1 MAMKGVWG
9 QVSSFKVKEQTIP
22 SHFILL
28 SKLDFTATKKAHR
41 TWYRR
46 TQKKVT
52 KEKTGLA
59 QRSTTCEGQKPLKE
73 HMPHRRVPAVL
84 NSEIRRS
91 PPS

>member
-1 MAMKGVWG
+1 MTTKGVWG

-28 SKLDFTATKKAHR
+28 SKLDFTATNKAHR

-46 TQKKVT
+46 TQEKVT

-59 QRSTTCEGQKPLKE
+59 QRATLARARSHLRSTCRTDACQQSSIL
-73 HMPHRRVPAVL
+73 R
-84 NSEIRRS
+84 
-91 PPS
+91 